1 MRVQDLTLAFISALE
16 LSTITPAAAT
26 NDMVFDILL
35 AKDNLVNQKLAIKIA
50 ENGLLVVDAFRA
62 HMQWNQPFDTISCTC
77 ETSSA
82 LNMLTSYLLADGCFY
97 AFHGWYGGNRVDPCV

>member
-35 AKDNLVNQKLAIKIA
+35 AKDNLVNQKLAIRILEKY
-50 ENGLLVVDAFRA
+50 E
-62 HMQWNQPFDTISCTC
+62 HSQ
-77 ETSSA
+77 
-82 LNMLTSYLLADGCFY
+82 GCREWV
-97 AFHGWYGGNRVDPCV
+97 AYGGCV

>member
-35 AKDNLVNQKLAIKIA
+35 AKDNLAKQKLAVKIL
-50 ENGLLVVDAFRA
+50 EK
-62 HMQWNQPFDTISCTC
+62 
-77 ETSSA
+77 
-82 LNMLTSYLLADGCFY
+82 
-97 AFHGWYGGNRVDPCV
+97 YGHS